1 MTRKR
6 TGERGSQ
13 PIRLSTIRP
22 VSPTRPRARVSKS
35 ARWSSGPRINRPS
48 RLLRP
53 CLLIAAT
60 GEQARSFS
68 ARPGEPRLRQHSV
81 KRGRTMTDKKI
92 ATVIGVGPG
101 LGAALARRFAADY
114 AVALVA
120 RNADKLIELGR
131 EISSA
136 GGTSL
141 AVPADVSDEQAIAD
155 AFDRI
160 RRDLGDTDI
169 LLYNAA
175 MRPFGTLM
183 ETKPST
189 FENTWRV
196 GAFGAFLAA
205 QQVVAAMLRKQRGVI
220 LFTGATAGV
229 KPFPTSAA
237 FGPAKFAMRG
247 LAQVMARDLGPKG
260 IHIAWINVDGA
271 IDMPLIHQRFPQLKD
286 EDLLKPSAIA
296 DTYWHLAHQDLRAWT
311 LDIDVR
317 PFKEKF

>member
-1 MTRKR
+1 
-6 TGERGSQ
+6 
-13 PIRLSTIRP
+13 
-22 VSPTRPRARVSKS
+22 
-35 ARWSSGPRINRPS
+35 
-48 RLLRP
+48 
-53 CLLIAAT
+53 
-60 GEQARSFS
+60 
-68 ARPGEPRLRQHSV
+68 
-81 KRGRTMTDKKI
+81 MTDKKI

-101 LGAALARRFAADY
+101 LGAALARRFAPEY

-120 RNADKLIELGR
+120 RNADKLIELAR
-131 EISSA
+131 EISSG

-141 AVPADVSDEQAIAD
+141 AVPADVSNEQAIAD

-196 GAFGAFLAA
+196 GAFGAFIAA
-205 QQVVAAMLRKQRGVI
+205 QQVVPAMLRKQRGTI

-286 EDLLKPSAIA
+286 EYLLKPSAIA
-296 DTYWHLAHQDLRAWT
+296 DTYWHLAHQDPSAWT